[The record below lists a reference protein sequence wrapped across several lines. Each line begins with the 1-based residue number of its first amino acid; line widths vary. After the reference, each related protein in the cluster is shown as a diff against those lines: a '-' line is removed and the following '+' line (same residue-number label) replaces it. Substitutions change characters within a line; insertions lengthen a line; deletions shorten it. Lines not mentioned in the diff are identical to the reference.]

1 MTEQITD
8 REPFGRGRELSRNL
22 ALVNYGL
29 LFAAIFFAGVPALIA
44 AIIAYSQRDETAPEI
59 RSHYDFQIKIFW
71 IAFAMSMAAA
81 ACVLG
86 ALVSGVGELIEFGRA
101 YGFNNL
107 DLDFD
112 TVTID
117 LSRISIDG
125 RIVGLTVAA
134 LLLALL
140 TSVWLVAAPAF
151 GFIRLASDRRIG
163 HSRRP

>member
-1 MTEQITD
+1 
-8 REPFGRGRELSRNL
+8 
-22 ALVNYGL
+22 
-29 LFAAIFFAGVPALIA
+29 
-44 AIIAYSQRDETAPEI
+44 
-59 RSHYDFQIKIFW
+59 
-71 IAFAMSMAAA
+71 
-81 ACVLG
+81 
-86 ALVSGVGELIEFGRA
+86 LVSGVGELIEFGRA